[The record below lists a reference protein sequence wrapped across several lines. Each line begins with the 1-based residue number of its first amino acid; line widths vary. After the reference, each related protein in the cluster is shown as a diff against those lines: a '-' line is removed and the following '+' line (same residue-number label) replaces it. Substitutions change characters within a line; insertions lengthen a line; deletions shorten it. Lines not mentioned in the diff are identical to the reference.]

1 MILDMIKTLKISE
14 LESLF
19 EVLLFCFFVTNLVV
33 MIFDKKKDLGNYGL
47 LKSFFKTCI
56 SFFLKSQSRIFATN
70 IACTFQIAIRQY

>member
-33 MIFDKKKDLGNYGL
+33 MIFDKKKDLSNP
-47 LKSFFKTCI
+47 
-56 SFFLKSQSRIFATN
+56 
-70 IACTFQIAIRQY
+70 